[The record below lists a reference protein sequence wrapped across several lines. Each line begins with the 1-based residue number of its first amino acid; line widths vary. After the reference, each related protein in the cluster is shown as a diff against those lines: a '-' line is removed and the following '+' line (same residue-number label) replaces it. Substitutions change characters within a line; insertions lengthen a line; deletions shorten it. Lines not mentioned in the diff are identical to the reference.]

1 MNLKLRF
8 SLFAGFLV
16 IASGLAV
23 WGASRQ
29 LAEEI
34 IGAWAARYAERQVL
48 YDKARTLQPLMREI
62 ALARQL
68 ASSPQ
73 IKDWARRPEEAEA
86 RRRGLA
92 ELESF
97 RGNFAEHNYF
107 LGLAANGA
115 YYHNNGANEYAG
127 RELRYTLAPK
137 KASDRWFFDVIQQG
151 RDLHINVNP
160 DAELGVTKLWIDILV
175 RDGNDILGVA
185 GTGLDLTPFLREVVD
200 NGQPG
205 ISNLFVDHDGAIQLF
220 RDQGLIDFASI
231 TKGDGEHRTLDLLF
245 DRPDDRQALRA
256 AMKEVEAPGTSVISR
271 IVHRGDKRYI
281 AGIAYLPELGWYD
294 VTLMDL
300 EVILPVSTFRGIFLV
315 YGVTLLFAI
324 FLFNWVLGR
333 LVLRPLKHLE
343 KAVVAVR
350 DGRFV
355 PDALTPGGQ
364 DEMGSLLR
372 HFKSMAE
379 DVERSRQELEAK
391 VMERTEALERLTQTD
406 MLTDLLNRR
415 GMRERLLAEVARAE
429 REERHFGVLW
439 LDVDHFKQIN
449 DRFGHA
455 SGDLALGV
463 VADLIR
469 RGIRPYDS
477 AARWGGDEFLV
488 LIQDCDEDLLAS
500 LGERIRGAVAS
511 YRLHTER
518 GEVSLSVSIGGH
530 LASPGEAMET
540 ILLHADRALYA
551 AKAAGR
557 NCLRLNHPA

>member
-107 LGLAANGA
+107 LGLVANGA

-137 KASDRWFFDVIQQG
+137 KASDRWFFDVIHQG
-151 RDLHINVNP
+151 RDIHINVNP

-200 NGQPG
+200 NSQPG

-220 RDQGLIDFASI
+220 REQGLIDFASI

-391 VMERTEALERLTQTD
+391 VMERTEGPGAPD
-406 MLTDLLNRR
+406 P
-415 GMRERLLAEVARAE
+415 
-429 REERHFGVLW
+429 
-439 LDVDHFKQIN
+439 
-449 DRFGHA
+449 DR
-455 SGDLALGV
+455 
-463 VADLIR
+463 
-469 RGIRPYDS
+469 
-477 AARWGGDEFLV
+477 
-488 LIQDCDEDLLAS
+488 
-500 LGERIRGAVAS
+500 
-511 YRLHTER
+511 
-518 GEVSLSVSIGGH
+518 
-530 LASPGEAMET
+530 
-540 ILLHADRALYA
+540 HADRSSQPARHA
-551 AKAAGR
+551 RAPARRSRPGRAGR
-557 NCLRLNHPA
+557 APFRCALAGRGPFQADQRPFRPRFRGSCPGGGGGPGPAGHPALRQRRPLGRRRIPRPHPGLRRGSAGFPRGTHPGGRGELPSAYRAGRSEPQRSVSAAIWLPPARPWKPSFFTPTAPSTRPRRLGAIVCA